1 MSGFTVIDKK
11 TGEYPDME
19 KIALEEDWAK
29 DLLYCDMDGFAL
41 MEDGNLILLDDCGNF
56 AYCPFDR
63 FEITMETS
71 I

>member
-29 DLLYCDMDGFAL
+29 DLLYCDMNGFAL